1 MSRPVE
7 EAGTSRQKS
16 GLGDDDI
23 TVTHTPF
30 HFLLLPHKAFQTRA
44 RDTGPDDKRPPGEP
58 AGTI

>member
-30 HFLLLPHKAFQTRA
+30 HFFASATQTFQTRA